1 MKKVEKYSMND
12 TDELLKVMT
21 SIYKD
26 KTAQWDYEE
35 VYDEVDTYKSEAKKA
50 TKDAK
55 ALEGMLL
62 RLMKHLRATGED
74 VFVVLKDNE
83 LQSWWQAKLADILKE
98 EAKQAA
104 MEKAMAA
111 LSEEE
116 RKALGLKF

>member
-1 MKKVEKYSMND
+1 MNE
-12 TDELLKVMT
+12 TDKLFEVIQMM
-21 SIYKD
+21 YKD
-26 KTAQWDYEE
+26 SKMNQWSMDEVYEE
-35 VYDEVDTYKSEAKKA
+35 EEDYRSEAKKA
-50 TKDAK
+50 EKSAK

-83 LQSWWQAKLADILKE
+83 LQAWWQEKLTEILKE
-98 EAKQAA
+98 EARQAA
-104 MEKAMAA
+104 MAKAMTA